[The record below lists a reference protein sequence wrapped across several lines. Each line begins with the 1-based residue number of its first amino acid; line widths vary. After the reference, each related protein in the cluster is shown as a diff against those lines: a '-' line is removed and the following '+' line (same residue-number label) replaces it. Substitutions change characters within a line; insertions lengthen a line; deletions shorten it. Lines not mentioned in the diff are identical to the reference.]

1 MDLNPV
7 VHDHGSLNFEA
18 SKPLANMIAFIK
30 GQLFSF
36 IVSLWFVFLLESIK
50 LFKVSGKTI
59 NPVYL
64 LAELILL
71 AAVVFVSYTLINRVK
86 PVVEITGRAV
96 SIANEIVSI
105 TPFTFNL
112 RFWRKKLPQKLVF
125 RINELGIR
133 KTDNPLR
140 FVKVSDSFRNRVF
153 ELRDKNKTAY
163 IVFDYYDARLKEKLT
178 EILVEVTPPE
188 LLIPGRLRHH

>member
-1 MDLNPV
+1 MELNPV
-7 VHDHGSLNFEA
+7 VHKHDSLNFEA

-36 IVSLWFVFLLESIK
+36 IVSLWFVFLLQSVK
-50 LFKVSGKTI
+50 LFKVSGKTV
-59 NPVYL
+59 NVAYL
-64 LAELILL
+64 LAELILV
-71 AAVVFVSYTLINRVK
+71 AAVIFVTYTLINRVK
-86 PVVEITGRAV
+86 PVVEITGRTV
-96 SIANEIVSI
+96 SIANEIVAI

-112 RFWRKKLPQKLVF
+112 HFWRNEQPQKLVF
-125 RINELGIR
+125 KINELRIR

-163 IVFDYYDARLKEKLT
+163 IVFDYYDAKLKEKLT
-178 EILVEVTPPE
+178 EILDEVTPPE